1 MIPPW
6 IRQDLKEKYPNC
18 ELFTFH
24 SIKGMEVK
32 QMKITFLQVFQSRG
46 G

>member
-1 MIPPW
+1 MIPPR
-6 IRQDLKEKYPNC
+6 IRQDLKGKYPNC

-24 SIKGMEVK
+24 ITKGMEVK
-32 QMKITFLQVFQSRG
+32 QMEITFLQVFQSRG